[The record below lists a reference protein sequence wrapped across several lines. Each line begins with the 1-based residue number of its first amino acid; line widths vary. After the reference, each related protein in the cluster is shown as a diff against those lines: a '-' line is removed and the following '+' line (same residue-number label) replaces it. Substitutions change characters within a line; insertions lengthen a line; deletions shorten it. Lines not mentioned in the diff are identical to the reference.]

1 MSPTVI
7 PTKKPPGSFKG
18 RCNGSNP
25 DLINV
30 KQYTGSYIATYTIF
44 TANSELTV
52 LPVVY
57 AIFPHT
63 ALLNMWFVYLKGCF
77 MHMNCYC
84 YLDTSNA
91 LLLVLIFWVYTHSK
105 K

>member
-7 PTKKPPGSFKG
+7 PTKKPPGLVKG
-18 RCNGSNP
+18 SSDGHTT

-30 KQYTGSYIATYTIF
+30 EQYTGSYIATYTIF

-63 ALLNMWFVYLKGCF
+63 ALLNMWFV
-77 MHMNCYC
+77 
-84 YLDTSNA
+84 
-91 LLLVLIFWVYTHSK
+91 
-105 K
+105 

>member
-18 RCNGSNP
+18 SSDVHTT

-30 KQYTGSYIATYTIF
+30 EQYTCSYIATYAIF

-63 ALLNMWFVYLKGCF
+63 ALLNMWFV
-77 MHMNCYC
+77 
-84 YLDTSNA
+84 
-91 LLLVLIFWVYTHSK
+91 
-105 K
+105 